1 MGAMDEQSL
10 FDSYDNQ
17 KVPSGKPGKLNDSDP
32 WSKKRS
38 IESDFDDFHIP
49 PKRSAP
55 FEEPKPEANESADDK
70 RVIVPADPMCW
81 TNEHVRQWVQ
91 WAIKEFSLKDVD
103 ISAFTMTGLELCK
116 LTREEFL
123 RLAPAYNGDILM
135 AHLCVLRKGKIQKL
149 HLNSTNY
156 NFKISS
162 QYFVIIFENLLRRK
176 QINTRNYFIYCSL
189 E

>member
-1 MGAMDEQSL
+1 MGTMDEQSL
-10 FDSYDNQ
+10 FDSYENQ
-17 KVPSGKPGKLNDSDP
+17 KVPSGKPPKLTESDL

-49 PKRSAP
+49 PKRANIFDNDSNTP
-55 FEEPKPEANESADDK
+55 TNITKPEIQPEQDEK

-103 ISAFTMTGLELCK
+103 INTFIMSGQELCK

-135 AHLCVLRKGKIQKL
+135 AHLCVLRKGIITAMY
-149 HLNSTNY
+149 SNY
-156 NFKISS
+156 
-162 QYFVIIFENLLRRK
+162 
-176 QINTRNYFIYCSL
+176 
-189 E
+189 

>member
-1 MGAMDEQSL
+1 MVFISCFQQEALSMGAMDEQSL

-17 KVPSGKPGKLNDSDP
+17 KVPSGKPGKISDSDP
-32 WSKKRS
+32 WAKKRS

-49 PKRSAP
+49 PKRPAL
-55 FEEPKPEANESADDK
+55 FEETTKSEVPEPADDK

-103 ISAFTMTGLELCK
+103 ISAFTMTGQDLCK

-135 AHLCVLRKGKIQKL
+135 AHLCVLRKGKRKNISKYVC
-149 HLNSTNY
+149 NSYT
-156 NFKISS
+156 K
-162 QYFVIIFENLLRRK
+162 VLRRK
-176 QINTRNYFIYCSL
+176 ILASFKVI

>member
-1 MGAMDEQSL
+1 MGTMDEQSL

-17 KVPSGKPGKLNDSDP
+17 KVPSGKPPKITDSDP

-38 IESDFDDFHIP
+38 IEADFDDFHIP
-49 PKRSAP
+49 PKRP
-55 FEEPKPEANESADDK
+55 NMFEETKPEIQPEDDK

-81 TNEHVRQWVQ
+81 SNEHVRQWVQ

-103 ISAFTMTGLELCK
+103 VNTFTMIGQELCK

-135 AHLCVLRKGKIQKL
+135 AHLCVLRKGMPRNL
-149 HLNSTNY
+149 TCHLFFVSRAF
-156 NFKISS
+156 FKTTDVNVGL
-162 QYFVIIFENLLRRK
+162 F
-176 QINTRNYFIYCSL
+176 
-189 E
+189 